1 MPANPRLPAHPL
13 IHSAERERHGD
24 RTSLNPG
31 NAWPSRLH
39 LPVDVNGP
47 ANRHESVW
55 PPG

>member
-1 MPANPRLPAHPL
+1 MPATPRLPAHLL

-24 RTSLNPG
+24 RASLNPG

-55 PPG
+55 RPG